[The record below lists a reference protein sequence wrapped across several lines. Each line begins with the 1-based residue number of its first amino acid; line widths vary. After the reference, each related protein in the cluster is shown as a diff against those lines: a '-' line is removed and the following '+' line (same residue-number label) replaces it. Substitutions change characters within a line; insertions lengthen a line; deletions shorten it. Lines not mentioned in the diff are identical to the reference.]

1 MPMRILTEV
10 HLARLYTIDAKDS
23 SEDEIAETLA
33 LVAKRRARANESHR
47 SQEMRGDNRRIDSF
61 KDVMDW

>member
-33 LVAKRRARANESHR
+33 LVAKRAHVPTKAIVAKSVWRQQAN
-47 SQEMRGDNRRIDSF
+47 
-61 KDVMDW
+61 